1 MLVHLKS
8 LTTKYKYHRTDMAK
22 AKCFHCGASAIGDTF
37 EQARKKLDHAVGL
50 SRGIKC
56 GDSYG
61 RVKEILDSQKIIKTP
76 TKTETKI
83 ENIPIKED
91 TREPPSEEPLATS
104 FPFSPGIEKQKK
116 EKSKKSKTKK
126 F

>member
-1 MLVHLKS
+1 
-8 LTTKYKYHRTDMAK
+8 MAK

-76 TKTETKI
+76 TIETKI
-83 ENIPIKED
+83 ENIPIKEE
-91 TREPPSEEPLATS
+91 TRVPQENPPSEEPLEE
-104 FPFSPGIEKQKK
+104 PKK
-116 EKSKKSKTKK
+116 EKSKKSKTRKEK
-126 F
+126 YL

>member
-1 MLVHLKS
+1 
-8 LTTKYKYHRTDMAK
+8 MAK

-61 RVKEILDSQKIIKTP
+61 RVKEIVDSQKIIKTP
-76 TKTETKI
+76 TIETKI
-83 ENIPIKED
+83 ENIPIKEE
-91 TREPPSEEPLATS
+91 TIEPPSEEPLATS

-116 EKSKKSKTKK
+116 ESKKSKTKK

>member
-1 MLVHLKS
+1 
-8 LTTKYKYHRTDMAK
+8 MAK

-37 EQARKKLDHAVGL
+37 EQARKKLDHAIGL

-76 TKTETKI
+76 TIDTKI
-83 ENIPIKED
+83 ENIPIKEE
-91 TREPPSEEPLATS
+91 TIEPSSEEPLATS

-116 EKSKKSKTKK
+116 RKK
-126 F
+126 